1 MRTPLCTLF
10 GFNYLDKGLVLYESL
25 ERVASDFTLYVL
37 AMDDDCYAYLEKRRS
52 ERLVPIAL
60 AEFENE
66 ALLRAKADRPFGEY
80 CWTCSSS
87 LIKYVLDRNGEPA
100 CAYVDADMCFYAD
113 PALLFDELAQKGG
126 SVLLTGHRFHRYERE
141 QERKVGYFCVEFNL
155 FLNDAPA
162 RGALDTWIAQCLER
176 CTISETT
183 WGDQKY
189 LDGWTE
195 KYPFVKE
202 TAHPGAGV
210 APWNIS
216 RYRLHARQGDGYLLK
231 VKGSVAPLIFYHFQ
245 GIKYLERDLVDM
257 GLYFYWGIDK
267 RFAGPLYRDYLQAL
281 EKVKQEIAAET
292 GREVRIAAHPVLAPS
307 KRPIGERLRSICNK
321 IVTPSG
327 WPHIFCFDLPKA
339 VLRSRNL
346 IRLESV

>member
-10 GFNYLDKGLVLYESL
+10 GFNYLDKGLVLYRSL
-25 ERVASDFTLYVL
+25 ERVAADFTLYVL
-37 AMDDDCYAYLEKRRS
+37 AMDDDCFAYLEKRRS
-52 ERLVPIAL
+52 DRLIPIKL
-60 AEFENE
+60 SEFENE

-87 LIKYVLDRNGEPA
+87 LIKYVLDHYGEPA

-113 PALLFDELAQKGG
+113 PALLFEELDERGG
-126 SVLLTGHRFHRYERE
+126 SVLLTGHRFHRFERE

-155 FLNDAPA
+155 FKNDAPA
-162 RGALDTWIAQCLER
+162 RRALDGWIAQCLAL
-176 CTISETT
+176 CTTSDTC

-195 KYPFVKE
+195 KYPFAKE

-216 RYRLHARQGDGYLLK
+216 RYRLQAREGEAYQLRI
-231 VKGSVAPLIFYHFQ
+231 KGRVAPLIFYHFQ
-245 GIKYLERDLVDM
+245 GIKYLERNLVDM
-257 GLYFYWGIDK
+257 GLYFYWGIDS
-267 RFAGPLYRDYLQAL
+267 RFALPLYRTYLEELEQA
-281 EKVKQEIAAET
+281 KREIEAET
-292 GREVRIAAHPVLAPS
+292 GRTVLIASHPALARTRRS
-307 KRPIGERLRSICNK
+307 FGARLRSVCSK
-321 IVTPSG
+321 LVHPSG

-339 VLRSRNL
+339 VLKSRNL
-346 IRLESV
+346 IRL